1 LFNSLKRLW
10 NEHPLLTIILI
21 ALIPRLVAVVFS
33 KGFGMHDD
41 HFEVIE
47 QPFLIIHDINF
58 WTSRVEPE
66 GHSIVY
72 PGIHYLL
79 LNGFNLIGIQN
90 PQSQMFLIR
99 LLHALYS
106 LLTVFFSYKIA
117 EVLSNRETAKK
128 VGLVLALF
136 WVFPFLSVRNLVEI
150 VCIPPIM
157 AGFYFTLASKEK
169 LRNALIAGLCFG
181 LAFTF
186 RYQTISIA
194 GTLSLV
200 FLLQKQFKQVL
211 LLASGF
217 FLSAIIIQGSA
228 DVFAWGYPFASF
240 IKYIRHN
247 VTHSGDYTTGPWY
260 NYLVLVL
267 GALIPPISF
276 FLLYGFFRNWK
287 KTLLILLP
295 VLVFFVLHSMFP
307 NKQERFIFPVI
318 PLILILSVVGWEE
331 FVKQSTFWSR
341 HQTAL
346 KSLWSWFWIINT
358 ILLLL
363 FSTHYSKKSRVE
375 AMYSLYGK
383 SANGVLFVGGKYS
396 APQMPMFYCG
406 LYPFPTY
413 DINNDEQLADAKAKF
428 DAWRYRPNY
437 AIFFGL
443 DDLEKRL
450 RHIESSLGLNYTLE
464 RKIEHSLLD
473 HVLYKLNPMHNK
485 NETTFVFKAEGP

>member
-1 LFNSLKRLW
+1 LLNSLKRFW
-10 NEHPLLTIILI
+10 NEHPLLSIIII
-21 ALIPRLVAVVFS
+21 ALIPRLIAVVFS

-58 WTSRVEPE
+58 WASRVEPE

-79 LNGFNLIGIQN
+79 LNGFNSIGIQD
-90 PQSQMFLIR
+90 PQSQMFFIR
-99 LLHALYS
+99 LLHAFYS
-106 LLTVFFSYKIA
+106 LLTVFFGYKIA
-117 EVLSNRETAKK
+117 EILSSRETAKK
-128 VGLVLALF
+128 VGLILALF
-136 WVFPFLSVRNLVEI
+136 WAFPFLSVRNLVEI
-150 VCIPPIM
+150 VCIPPLM
-157 AGFYFTLASKEK
+157 AGFYFALTSKEK
-169 LRNALIAGLCFG
+169 FRNALIAGLCFG

-186 RYQTISIA
+186 RYQTISIT
-194 GTLSLV
+194 GTLGLV
-200 FLLQKQFKQVL
+200 FLFQKQFKQTA

-217 FLSAIIIQGSA
+217 FLSAFIIQGGA

-267 GALIPPISF
+267 GTLIPPLSF

-295 VLVFFVLHSMFP
+295 VFVFFVLHSMFP

-318 PLILILSVVGWEE
+318 PLILVLGVVGWEE
-331 FVKQSTFWSR
+331 LVKQSAFWSR
-341 HQTAL
+341 HRTAL

-383 SANGVLFVGGKYS
+383 PVNGVLFGGGKFS
-396 APQMPMFYCG
+396 APQLPMFYCG
-406 LYPFPTY
+406 LYPLPTY
-413 DINNDEQLADAKAKF
+413 DINNNEQFADVKTNFYK
-428 DAWRYRPNY
+428 WKYSPNY
-437 AIFFGL
+437 AIFFGPDSL
-443 DDLEKRL
+443 DIRL
-450 RHIESSLGLNYTLE
+450 HRIESTLGLKYTLE
-464 RKIEHSLLD
+464 RKIEPSFLD
-473 HVLYKLNPMHNK
+473 YIFFKLNPKYNK
-485 NETTFVFKAEGP
+485 NETTFVFKAEGL

>member
-1 LFNSLKRLW
+1 LLNSLKRFW
-10 NEHPLLTIILI
+10 NEQPLLSIIII
-21 ALIPRLVAVVFS
+21 ALIPRLIAVVFS

-47 QPFLIIHDINF
+47 QPFIIMRDINF
-58 WTSRVEPE
+58 WANRVEPE

-79 LNGFNLIGIQN
+79 LNGFNSVGIQN

-99 LLHALYS
+99 LLHAFYS
-106 LLTVFFSYKIA
+106 LLTVFFGYKIA
-117 EVLSNRETAKK
+117 EVLSNREAAKK
-128 VGLVLALF
+128 VGLILALF
-136 WVFPFLSVRNLVEI
+136 WAFPFLSVRNLVEI
-150 VCIPPIM
+150 VCIPPMM
-157 AGFYFTLASKEK
+157 AGFYFALTSKEK
-169 LRNALIAGLCFG
+169 FRNALIAGLCFG

-186 RYQTISIA
+186 RYQTISIT
-194 GTLSLV
+194 GTLGLV
-200 FLLQKQFKQVL
+200 FLFQKQFKQAAL
-211 LLASGF
+211 LTSGF
-217 FLSAIIIQGSA
+217 FLSAFIIQGGA

-240 IKYIRHN
+240 LKYIRHN

-267 GALIPPISF
+267 GAIIPPLSF
-276 FLLYGFFRNWK
+276 FLFYGFFRKWK

-295 VLVFFVLHSMFP
+295 ILVFFVLHSMFP

-331 FVKQSTFWSR
+331 FVKQSAFWSR
-341 HQTAL
+341 HRTAL

-383 SANGVLFVGGKYS
+383 PVNGVLFGGGKFS
-396 APQMPMFYCG
+396 APQLPMFYCG
-406 LYPFPTY
+406 LYPLPTY
-413 DINNDEQLADAKAKF
+413 DLNNNEQLADVKTNFYK
-428 DAWRYRPNY
+428 WKYRPNY
-437 AIFFGL
+437 AIFFGPDSL
-443 DDLEKRL
+443 NIRL
-450 RHIESSLGLNYTLE
+450 HRIESSLGLKYTLE
-464 RKIEHSLLD
+464 RKIEPSFLD
-473 HVLYKLNPMHNK
+473 YIFFKLNPKYNK
-485 NETTFVFKAEGP
+485 NETTFVFKVED